1 MGDMNLNSDP
11 SSCPSSPLSPSG
23 VSPPSLESSSS
34 STLPFRNGV
43 MPFMLSVSAE
53 HLQRFKQLLVEEN
66 PRPGCSPLTW
76 DQLKSARCGELVH
89 LLTEYFP
96 GQRAWEMARDIFAKM
111 NQTELCLQTQRELN
125 EILPNLEP
133 EALSLRKRELTLE
146 EDESDKIREYKARVM
161 SEHSTLWDR
170 TSWPGNNV
178 DFFYQ
183 EPCREDTLLQCL
195 LLPRKPQGRQP
206 KTVVLQG
213 DAGVGKTTMAK
224 KVMQQW
230 AENKFYAH
238 KGWLAFYLHCQEM
251 DRPEEQ
257 SFSELIAC
265 KLSGSPALASRILSH
280 PEHLLLLLDG
290 FEELTLTLIDRRE
303 DLSEDW
309 SQKMPGSVLLTSLLS
324 KRMLPDATII
334 VFLRF
339 SLWKTVSPFLNS
351 PSLITLM
358 GFSAPERSRYFRSYF
373 KNRRDADAAL
383 RFAMGNAVLFSMCR
397 VPVICWLVCSCLKQQ
412 MERGSSLPRAFP
424 NATAVFIHYLSSLLP
439 TRVRHVVG
447 ETPQEQLK
455 RLCSLAVEGMWKN
468 QWVFSEMDLKLAR
481 LDDRDVEVFLGV
493 RVLRRAVAGG
503 DLVAFAHPSF
513 QEFFAAL
520 LFVLCF
526 PQRLRN
532 FQVLDR
538 FRIFQLLAHPGRRK
552 NHLAGMAL
560 FLFGLLNDT
569 CALAVEQ
576 LFGCKVSLGNKRK
589 LLKVATMPPDGDPLT
604 PQHGLPQ
611 LFYCLHEIREEVFV
625 GQILHN
631 HRKALLVI
639 SKIRDLQVSA
649 FCLKFCRQLRE
660 LEVTISWAVAK
671 ATSLSPGP
679 LPSPQPEG
687 SDLRSLWWQD
697 FCSVFKTH
705 ESLEVLTV
713 RDSVMDTE
721 AVETLAAALRH
732 PHCNLRKLIFK
743 RVGSLVVSEGIIRVL
758 VENQYL
764 RHLEIQDTEVGCQVI
779 DALCNTLKHP
789 WCFLQF
795 LRLEGCPFDPSNG
808 ADLTRSLKRNIHLKT
823 LMLRR
828 GSLERGDECP
838 PVLAPQLER
847 LSLENCDLTPLS
859 CESLAFSLVSNQSLT
874 HLSLA
879 ENALQDDGVKQ
890 LWNILQHFP
899 CPLQRLVLRNCALT
913 SECCQD
919 IASALDKNKT
929 LRSLDLGANRLRDSG
944 VVLLCQPLLNPDSGL
959 QVLELEECQFTS
971 VCCPALTSVLLHN
984 RTLRYLDLS
993 GNGVG
998 LQGAKLLQDAALKRV
1013 LRPEVVLYV
1022 PPLRVRQPQAW
1033 EGRRLVGR
1041 ATLGPSC
1048 SFLSSLGAH
1057 QLTFGC
1063 TCNR

>member
-66 PRPGCSPLTW
+66 PRPGCSRLTW

-679 LPSPQPEG
+679 LPSP
-687 SDLRSLWWQD
+687 
-697 FCSVFKTH
+697 H
-705 ESLEVLTV
+705 
-713 RDSVMDTE
+713 
-721 AVETLAAALRH
+721 
-732 PHCNLRKLIFK
+732 FK

-795 LRLEGCPFDPSNG
+795 LRLEGCPFDPTNG

-847 LSLENCDLTPLS
+847 LSLENCGLTPLS

-1041 ATLGPSC
+1041 ATLGPRCCWRRWPHPAPLCWGSTVP
-1048 SFLSSLGAH
+1048 SW
-1057 QLTFGC
+1057 GC
-1063 TCNR
+1063 HTPTPACL

>member
-1 MGDMNLNSDP
+1 MGDVNLTSDP
-11 SSCPSSPLSPSG
+11 SSCPSSPLSGSG
-23 VSPPSLESSSS
+23 VSPPLLESSSS
-34 STLPFRNGV
+34 STLPVRNGV
-43 MPFMLSVSAE
+43 MLFMLSVSAE
-53 HLQRFKQLLVEEN
+53 QLQRFKKLLVEEN
-66 PRPGCSPLTW
+66 PGPGCTPLTW
-76 DQLKSARCGELVH
+76 DQLKSARCGEVVH

-96 GQRAWEMARDIFAKM
+96 GRRAWEVARDIFAKM

-133 EALSLRKRELTLE
+133 EASSLRRRALTLE

-161 SEHSTLWDR
+161 SERSTLCDR

-206 KTVVLQG
+206 RTVVLQG
-213 DAGVGKTTMAK
+213 DAGVGKTTVAK
-224 KVMQQW
+224 KLMLQW
-230 AENKFYAH
+230 AEDTFYAH
-238 KGWLAFYLHCQEM
+238 KGWLAFYLHCQEL
-251 DRPEEQ
+251 DWPEEQ
-257 SFSELIAC
+257 SFSELIAG

-290 FEELTLTLIDRRE
+290 FEELTLTLIDRPE

-309 SQKMPGSVLLTSLLS
+309 GQKMPGSVLLTSLLS
-324 KRMLPDATII
+324 KRMLPDATLI
-334 VFLRF
+334 VFLRS
-339 SLWKTVSPFLNS
+339 SLWRTVSPFLKA
-351 PSLITLM
+351 PSLITLT

-373 KNRRDADAAL
+373 KHRHDADAAL
-383 RFAMGNAVLFSMCR
+383 RFATGNAVLFSMCR
-397 VPVICWLVCSCLKQQ
+397 VPITCWLVCSCLKQQ
-412 MERGSSLPRAFP
+412 METGGSLPRAFP
-424 NATAVFIHYLSSLLP
+424 NATAVFVHYLSSLLP
-439 TRVRHVVG
+439 TRVRHVGG
-447 ETPQEQLK
+447 ETRQEQLK
-455 RLCSLAVEGMWKN
+455 CLCSLAAEGMWRN
-468 QWVFSEMDLKLAR
+468 QWVFGETDLSLAR
-481 LDDRDVEVFLGV
+481 LDERDVEAFLGV
-493 RVLRRAVAGG
+493 RVLRKVVAGG

-532 FQVLDR
+532 FQALDR
-538 FRIFQLLAHPGRRK
+538 FRVLQLLAHPERRR

-589 LLKVATMPPDGDPLT
+589 LLKVATMPPDGDPPS

-611 LFYCLHEIREEVFV
+611 LLYCLHEIREEVFV
-625 GQILHN
+625 SQILHD

-639 SKIRDLQVSA
+639 SKVRDLQVSA
-649 FCLKFCRQLRE
+649 FCLKFCRRLQE
-660 LEVTISWAVAK
+660 LELTIARAVAK
-671 ATSLSPGP
+671 ATSLSPGR
-679 LPSPQPEG
+679 LPSPRPEG
-687 SDLRSLWWQD
+687 SDRSSLWWQD
-697 FCSVFKTH
+697 LCSVFKTH
-705 ESLEVLTV
+705 ESLEVLTLK
-713 RDSVMDTE
+713 DSAMDTE
-721 AVETLAAALRH
+721 AVEILAAALRH

-743 RVGSLVVSEGIIRVL
+743 RVGPLVVSEGIVRVL

-764 RHLEIQDTEVGCQVI
+764 RHLEIRDTEMGRRVM
-779 DALCNTLKHP
+779 DALCETLRRP
-789 WCFLQF
+789 RCFLQSLSPHSIRWF
-795 LRLEGCPFDPSNG
+795 FILKAVWRISVERRLEGCPFTPTNG

-828 GSLERGDECP
+828 GSLERGEQCP

-847 LSLENCDLTPLS
+847 LSLESCDLTPLS
-859 CESLAFSLVSNQSLT
+859 CGSLAFSLVSNQSLT

-890 LWNILQHFP
+890 LWNILRHFP
-899 CPLQRLVLRNCALT
+899 SPLQRLVLRNCALT

-919 IASALDKNKT
+919 IASALDKNKN
-929 LRSLDLGANRLRDSG
+929 LRSLDLGCNSLRDNG

-971 VCCPALTSVLLHN
+971 ACCPALTSVLLHN
-984 RTLRYLDLS
+984 RTLRHLDLS

-998 LQGAKLLQDAALKRV
+998 LRGAKLLQDAALKRV

-1022 PPLRVRQPQAW
+1022 PA
-1033 EGRRLVGR
+1033 
-1041 ATLGPSC
+1041 AS
-1048 SFLSSLGAH
+1048 AI
-1057 QLTFGC
+1057 
-1063 TCNR
+1063 

>member
-1 MGDMNLNSDP
+1 MGDMNLSSDP

-213 DAGVGKTTMAK
+213 DAGVGKTTVAK

-339 SLWKTVSPFLNS
+339 SLWKTVGPFLNS

-397 VPVICWLVCSCLKQQ
+397 APVICWLVCSCLKQQ

-503 DLVAFAHPSF
+503 DLIAFAHPSF

-828 GSLERGDECP
+828 GSLERGEECP

-971 VCCPALTSVLLHN
+971 ICCPALTSVLLHN

-1013 LRPEVVLYV
+1013 LRPEVVLKKKQSNGV
-1022 PPLRVRQPQAW
+1022 DMM
-1033 EGRRLVGR
+1033 RRLE
-1041 ATLGPSC
+1041 GPVVNKDILKMVQDWKDEFC
-1048 SFLSSLGAH
+1048 DQAAGMV
-1057 QLTFGC
+1057 
-1063 TCNR
+1063 

>member
-1 MGDMNLNSDP
+1 MGDVDLTSDP
-11 SSCPSSPLSPSG
+11 CSCPSSPLSRSG
-23 VSPPSLESSSS
+23 VSPPSLEPSSSS

-43 MPFMLSVSAE
+43 MLFMLSVSAE
-53 HLQRFKQLLVEEN
+53 RLQRFKELLVEEA
-66 PRPGCSPLTW
+66 PSPGCTPLTW
-76 DQLKSARCGELVH
+76 GQLKSARCGEVVH

-96 GQRAWEMARDIFAKM
+96 GRRAWDVARDIFAKM

-125 EILPNLEP
+125 EMLPNLEP
-133 EALSLRKRELTLE
+133 EASSLRRVLTLE

-161 SEHSTLWDR
+161 SEHSALCDR

-206 KTVVLQG
+206 RTVVLQG
-213 DAGVGKTTMAK
+213 DAGVGKTTVAK
-224 KVMQQW
+224 KLMLQW
-230 AENKFYAH
+230 AQDTFYAH
-238 KGWLAFYLHCQEM
+238 KGWLAFYLHCQEL

-257 SFSELIAC
+257 SFSELIAH

-290 FEELTLTLIDRRE
+290 FEELTLTLIDRPE

-309 SQKMPGSVLLTSLLS
+309 GQKMPGSVLLTSLLS
-324 KRMLPDATII
+324 KRMLPDATLII
-334 VFLRF
+334 FLRS
-339 SLWKTVSPFLNS
+339 SLWKAVSPFLKG
-351 PSLITLM
+351 PSLIPMT
-358 GFSAPERSRYFRSYF
+358 GFSAPERSMYFRSYF
-373 KNRRDADAAL
+373 KNRHDADAAL
-383 RFAMGNAVLFSMCR
+383 RFATGNAVLFSMCR
-397 VPVICWLVCSCLKQQ
+397 VPVTCWLVCSCLKQQ
-412 MERGSSLPRAFP
+412 MERGSGLPRAFP
-424 NATAVFIHYLSSLLP
+424 NATAVFVHYLSSLLP

-447 ETPQEQLK
+447 ETHQEQLK
-455 RLCSLAVEGMWKN
+455 RLCSLAAEGMWKN
-468 QWVFSEMDLKLAR
+468 QWVFGETDLSLAR
-481 LDDRDVEVFLGV
+481 LDERDVEAFLGV
-493 RVLRRAVAGG
+493 RVLRRVVAGG
-503 DLVAFAHPSF
+503 DLVAFTHPSF

-532 FQVLDR
+532 FQALDR
-538 FRIFQLLAHPGRRK
+538 FRILQLLAHPERRR

-589 LLKVATMPPDGDPLT
+589 LLKVATMPPDGDLPT

-611 LFYCLHEIREEVFV
+611 LLYCLHEIREEAFM
-625 GQILHN
+625 GQILHD
-631 HRKALLVI
+631 HRKARLAI
-639 SKIRDLQVSA
+639 SKVRDLQVSA
-649 FCLKFCRQLRE
+649 FCLKFCPRLQE
-660 LEVTISWAVAK
+660 LELAVAWAVAK
-671 ATSLSPGP
+671 ATSLSPGR
-679 LPSPQPEG
+679 LPSPRPEG
-687 SDLRSLWWQD
+687 SDRSSLWWQD

-705 ESLEVLTV
+705 ESLQVLTLK
-713 RDSVMDTE
+713 DSAMDTE
-721 AVETLAAALRH
+721 AVEILAAALRH

-743 RVGSLVVSEGIIRVL
+743 RVGPLVVSEGIIRVL

-764 RHLEIQDTEVGCQVI
+764 RHLEIRDTEMGPRVM
-779 DALCNTLKHP
+779 DALCNTLRHP
-789 WCFLQF
+789 RCFLQC
-795 LRLEGCPFDPSNG
+795 LRLEGCPFNPTNR

-828 GSLERGDECP
+828 GSLERGEQCP

-847 LSLENCDLTPLS
+847 LSLESCDLTPLS
-859 CESLAFSLVSNQSLT
+859 CGSLAFSLVSNQSLT

-890 LWNILQHFP
+890 LWNVLRHFP
-899 CPLQRLVLRNCALT
+899 SPLQRLVLRNCALT

-919 IASALDKNKT
+919 IASALDKNKN
-929 LRSLDLGANRLRDSG
+929 LRSLDLGCNSLRDNG
-944 VVLLCQPLLNPDSGL
+944 VALLCQPLLNPDSGL

-984 RTLRYLDLS
+984 RTLRHLDLS

-998 LQGAKLLQDAALKRV
+998 LRGAKLLQDAALKRV
-1013 LRPEVVLYV
+1013 LRPEVVLKK
-1022 PPLRVRQPQAW
+1022 RQSRGVDMMKRLEGPAVSKDVLQVVQDWKDELCDQAA
-1033 EGRRLVGR
+1033 GTV
-1041 ATLGPSC
+1041 
-1048 SFLSSLGAH
+1048 
-1057 QLTFGC
+1057 
-1063 TCNR
+1063 

>member
-1 MGDMNLNSDP
+1 MGDVNLNSDP
-11 SSCPSSPLSPSG
+11 SSCPLSPSG
-23 VSPPSLESSSS
+23 VSLPSPASSSSS

-43 MPFMLSVSAE
+43 MLFMLSVSAE
-53 HLQRFKQLLVEEN
+53 QLQRFKQLLVEEN
-66 PRPGCSPLTW
+66 PGPGYTPLTW
-76 DQLKSARCGELVH
+76 DQLKSARCGEVVH

-96 GQRAWEMARDIFAKM
+96 GRRAWEVARDIFAKM
-111 NQTELCLQTQRELN
+111 NQTELCLQMQRELN

-133 EALSLRKRELTLE
+133 ETLNLGKRELTLE

-213 DAGVGKTTMAK
+213 DAGVGKTTVAK
-224 KVMQQW
+224 KVMLQW

-238 KGWLAFYLHCQEM
+238 KGWFAFYLHCQEM
-251 DRPEEQ
+251 DQPEEQ

-290 FEELTLTLIDRRE
+290 FEELTLTLIDRPE

-309 SQKMPGSVLLTSLLS
+309 SQKMPGSILLTSLLS
-324 KRMLPDATII
+324 KRMLPDTTIV

-339 SLWKTVSPFLNS
+339 SLWKTVSPFLKG
-351 PSLITLM
+351 PSLITLT

-373 KNRRDADAAL
+373 KNRRDADTAL
-383 RFAMGNAVLFSMCR
+383 CFATGNAVLFSMCR
-397 VPVICWLVCSCLKQQ
+397 VPATCWLVCSCLKRQ

-424 NATAVFIHYLSSLLP
+424 NATAVFAHYLSSLLP
-439 TRVRHVVG
+439 SRARHVIG
-447 ETPQEQLK
+447 EAHQEQLK

-468 QWVFSEMDLKLAR
+468 QWAFSETDLRLAR
-481 LDDRDVEVFLGV
+481 LDERDVEVFLGA
-493 RVLRRAVAGG
+493 RVLRRVVASG

-532 FQVLDR
+532 FHALDR
-538 FRIFQLLAHPGRRK
+538 FRVLQLLAHPGRRK

-589 LLKVATMPPDGDPLT
+589 LLKIATMPPNGDPPT
-604 PQHGLPQ
+604 PHHGLPQ

-631 HRKALLVI
+631 YRKALLVI

-649 FCLKFCRQLRE
+649 FCLQFCRRLQE
-660 LEVTISWAVAK
+660 LELTVTWAVAK

-679 LPSPQPEG
+679 LPSPRPEG
-687 SDLRSLWWQD
+687 SDRSSLWWQD
-697 FCSVFKTH
+697 LCSVFRTH
-705 ESLEVLTV
+705 DSLEVLAV
-713 RDSVMDTE
+713 KDSAMDTE
-721 AVETLAAALRH
+721 TVEILATALRH
-732 PHCNLRKLIFK
+732 PHCNLRKLIFR
-743 RVGSLVVSEGIIRVL
+743 RVGSLVVNEGIIRVL
-758 VENQYL
+758 LENQYL
-764 RHLEIQDTEVGCQVI
+764 RHLEIQETEMGRQVVA
-779 DALCNTLKHP
+779 ALCSTLKHP
-789 WCFLQF
+789 RCFLHCV
-795 LRLEGCPFDPSNG
+795 RLEGCPFDPANG

-823 LMLRR
+823 LILRC
-828 GSLERGDECP
+828 GSLERGEQCA

-847 LSLENCDLTPLS
+847 LSLEDCDLTPLS
-859 CESLAFSLVSNQSLT
+859 CGSLAFSLVNNRSLT

-879 ENALQDDGVKQ
+879 ENALRDDGAKQ
-890 LWNILQHFP
+890 LWNVLRHFP
-899 CPLQRLVLRNCALT
+899 SPLQRLVLRNCALT

-919 IASALDKNKT
+919 IASALDKNKN
-929 LRSLDLGANRLRDSG
+929 LRSLDLGCNSLRDNG
-944 VVLLCQPLLNPDSGL
+944 VVLLCQPLLNPASGL
-959 QVLELEECQFTS
+959 QVLELDECQFTS
-971 VCCPALTSVLLHN
+971 GCCPALTSVLLHN
-984 RTLRYLDLS
+984 QTLRHLDLS
-993 GNGVG
+993 GNRVG
-998 LQGAKLLQDAALKRV
+998 LRGAKLLQDAALKRV
-1013 LRPEVVLYV
+1013 LRPEVV
-1022 PPLRVRQPQAW
+1022 
-1033 EGRRLVGR
+1033 
-1041 ATLGPSC
+1041 
-1048 SFLSSLGAH
+1048 
-1057 QLTFGC
+1057 
-1063 TCNR
+1063 